1 MVNMI
6 QDMTDIF
13 ARDHSPLVVSI
24 VENIVNDTEHRF
36 STEQRKDIT
45 EMVAY
50 LKNFDGKMVESSVSA
65 TVYSYWQYFFYRSMF
80 WMQSTNG
87 PSES

>member
-80 WMQSTNG
+80 IMQSTNG

>member
-1 MVNMI
+1 MINMI

-24 VENIVNDTEHRF
+24 VENIVNDTEHHF
-36 STEQRKDIT
+36 SSEQRKDIT

-50 LKNFDGKMVESSVSA
+50 LKNFDGKMEESSVSA
-65 TVYSYWQYFFYRSMF
+65 TVYSYWHYFFYRSLFM
-80 WMQSTNG
+80 MQSTNG